1 MKFKSKRHTQL
12 LLLLKRVRVKKG
24 KRENGGER
32 TLTYAHT
39 PIFYSLNRR
48 RKVLKSR
55 WQLLWLLHSANHH
68 ISQSYIS
75 QRQTAVGWV
84 CGLMMSTTRIR
95 KSVSNTF
102 KRKEQLIIV
111 YENSREMINL
121 KSRSY
126 YDRVMMKMMNVCI
139 LRGLL
144 KIAFVRSF
152 VWWFFLGCQC
162 NASAPRAQ

>member
-1 MKFKSKRHTQL
+1 MAAAVAVAF
-12 LLLLKRVRVKKG
+12 
-24 KRENGGER
+24 RESS
-32 TLTYAHT
+32 YFA
-39 PIFYSLNRR
+39 
-48 RKVLKSR
+48 K
-55 WQLLWLLHSANHH
+55 LHF
-68 ISQSYIS
+68 
-75 QRQTAVGWV
+75 TETEWVGL
-84 CGLMMSTTRIR
+84 GMMSTTRIR

-126 YDRVMMKMMNVCI
+126 YDRVMMRMMKMMNVCI